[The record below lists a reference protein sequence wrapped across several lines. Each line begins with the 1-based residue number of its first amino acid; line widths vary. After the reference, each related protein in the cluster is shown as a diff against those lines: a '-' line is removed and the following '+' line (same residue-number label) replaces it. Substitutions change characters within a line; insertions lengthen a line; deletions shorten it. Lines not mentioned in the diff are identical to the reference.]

1 MIVRW
6 PGRTEPGSVQPRYV
20 MIEDFYPSIMEMA
33 GLSADSIRPD
43 GKRIDGIS
51 FVPLIDGTSDPSA
64 HRPLYWNFPNHWGV
78 EVRAS
83 ISTQPYASTTTSS
96 STTTSQAKKSCMT

>member
-51 FVPLIDGTSDPSA
+51 FVPLIDGTSDPRLTARSTGIFPITGEWRLGHQFQHSHTPRRPQA
-64 HRPLYWNFPNHWGV
+64 HLQLRHRRK
-78 EVRAS
+78 RAV
-83 ISTQPYASTTTSS
+83 
-96 STTTSQAKKSCMT
+96 